1 MLFCV
6 NKFLYF
12 FKNIMEE
19 LLDLLSA
26 IERSLLARD
35 TLQCQRL
42 MHEFIKKRESYVS
55 PSMYWMTINFK
66 PDVSI
71 DKIANVMHRL
81 SQRSFMTEYWYSFEQ
96 RSESINSIH
105 GIHCHWLICSKH
117 PMGQLKRDVF
127 NTVKTIVGNVHH
139 VDLRKYDISMKQ
151 DKLDYLYGKKWDV
164 EKDLKVQTDRL
175 FRLENNL
182 EPIYTN
188 GIQAQARS
196 SDEGASSTTAG
207 EVSDEEN

>member
-1 MLFCV
+1 
-6 NKFLYF
+6 
-12 FKNIMEE
+12 MEE
-19 LLDLLSA
+19 LRYLLSD
-26 IERSLLARD
+26 IEHALLSRD
-35 TLQCQRL
+35 SLQCQRL
-42 MHEFIKKRESYVS
+42 MRDFISKREAMV
-55 PSMYWMTINFK
+55 PLTMYWMTINFK

-105 GIHCHWLICSKH
+105 GIHCHWLIFTKH

-127 NTVKTIVGNVHH
+127 NTVKTLVGNQHH
-139 VDLRKYDISMKQ
+139 VDVRKYDLSMKQ

-182 EPIYTN
+182 EPLYTN

-196 SDEGASSTTAG
+196 FNEGASSTTSG
-207 EVSDEEN
+207 EVSD